1 MDDSLHT
8 TLPKREPTIR
18 VAAMPSD
25 AKPMKAMHHHKHHA
39 MHHGHGHVAGDP
51 AVIDRSG
58 DHLVVEP
65 TTSKITVPAGGH

>member
-1 MDDSLHT
+1 M
-8 TLPKREPTIR
+8 
-18 VAAMPSD
+18 ASD